1 MDYTPHGSSEP
12 FTQENYRMLFETMTQ
27 GVVYQN
33 RHGEV
38 IAANPAAQRMLG
50 LTLEQMQ
57 GRAPSNPRWKIIHE
71 DGSDIPMENHPSTIA
86 LRTGKP
92 IEQVVVGVF
101 HPQEERYQW
110 LNVNAIPQFKN
121 GATSPYQVYTI
132 FEDITERKEVK
143 EKLQQSERR
152 FRALIEHGSDA
163 IMLFDR
169 AGRILYTS
177 SSITRII
184 GYEIEELLGRVSLE
198 LFYPD
203 NRDFARE
210 RFFYVL
216 QNPGKSV
223 YEQFRLRHKDGTLRL
238 VEGIGLNLLDDP
250 AVGAVAVNFRD
261 ITERKLLEAELQMT
275 KEQLEAIFQ
284 NIDSGIIVQDRQGII
299 IYANQA
305 AASMTGYASVPEMLQ
320 APPLSY
326 WEQFDVTDEHG
337 QRFSVA
343 QAPGR
348 RAIQGEAVPPLT
360 LRVTHRR
367 TRKTRWVILKSTA
380 IVAQAPVPAFV
391 ITLIQDITQFKELE
405 QRKDEFVMHV
415 SHELRT
421 PLTAVS
427 GYLALLKEHY
437 EKLDPS
443 TKGMFLDRALANC
456 QELALLVN
464 SVLEALYITGNA
476 HVPYYE
482 ELSISE
488 VVYEVLTQID
498 PRQKAAYTIEMQIPA
513 EMKARADRQFL
524 LQILRNLFSNV
535 FKYVPQQTPII
546 ISAVRRQSDQEID
559 TVAPICIR
567 VQDAGPGIPPAE
579 QPLLFQKFARLNRD
593 LSGTVRGTG
602 LGLHNCKILVEA
614 MGGQIWVESSGQP
627 GEGSCFCFTIREG
640 SSPSSSTP
648 FVPHIH
654 T

>member
-1 MDYTPHGSSEP
+1 MNYTSHGSFEP

-33 RHGEV
+33 RDGEV
-38 IAANPAAQRMLG
+38 TAANPAAQRMLG

-57 GRAPSNPRWKIIHE
+57 GRVPSDPRWRIIYE
-71 DGSDIPMENHPSTIA
+71 DGSDIPMENHPSIIA

-92 IEQVVVGVF
+92 IEQAVVGIF
-101 HPQEERYQW
+101 DPQDERHRW

-132 FEDITERKEVK
+132 FDDITERKEVK
-143 EKLQQSERR
+143 EQLEQSERR
-152 FRALIEHGSDA
+152 FRTLIEHGSDA

-169 AGRILYTS
+169 AGRILYSS
-177 SSITRII
+177 SSITPIL
-184 GYEIEELLGRVSLE
+184 GYEVEELLGRVSLE

-203 NRDFARE
+203 NRDFARL
-210 RFFYVL
+210 RFMYVL
-216 QNPGKSV
+216 QNPGKTV
-223 YEQFRLRHKDGTLRL
+223 YEQFRLLHKNGTLRL

-261 ITERKLLEAELQMT
+261 ITERKLLEAELQT
-275 KEQLEAIFQ
+275 AKEQLEAIFQ
-284 NIDSGIIVQDRQGII
+284 NIDSGIIVQDTHGII
-299 IYANQA
+299 IYANSA
-305 AASMTGYASVPEMLQ
+305 IASMTGYSSVQEMMQ

-326 WEQFDVTDEHG
+326 WERFEITDEHG
-337 QRFSVA
+337 QSFSVK

-348 RAIQGEAVPPLT
+348 RAIQGETVPPVT
-360 LRVTHRR
+360 LRVTHKR

-380 IVAQAPVPAFV
+380 IVAQDQVPAFV

-427 GYLALLKEHY
+427 GYLALLKEHN
-437 EKLDPS
+437 EKLDSP
-443 TKGMFLDRALANC
+443 TKGLFLDRALANC

-482 ELSISE
+482 ELSVSE
-488 VVYEVLTQID
+488 VVHEVLTQID
-498 PRQKAAYTIEMQIPA
+498 PRQKAAYAIEMQIPG
-513 EMKARADRQFL
+513 EMRARVDRQFL
-524 LQILRNLFSNV
+524 LQILRNLLSNV
-535 FKYVPQQTPII
+535 FKYVPQQTLIT

-559 TVAPICIR
+559 GVPHICLCI
-567 VQDAGPGIPPAE
+567 QDAGPGIPPTE
-579 QPLLFQKFARLNRD
+579 QPLLFQKFTRLNRD
-593 LSGTVRGTG
+593 LSGKVRGTG
-602 LGLHNCKILVEA
+602 LGLYNCKILVEA
-614 MGGQIWVESSGQP
+614 MGGQIWVESTGQP
-627 GEGSCFCFTIREG
+627 GEGSCFCFTVREG
-640 SSPSSSTP
+640 ASSN
-648 FVPHIH
+648 IA
-654 T
+654 